1 MISNVKEAVVGT
13 ILKVPHIEQTDEW
26 PSGDECVCAVM
37 LLRYLGIRISV
48 NEFVDFFL
56 PQGRMRRKE
65 GKLEGCDPEVEFA
78 GSPYEKNSFGC
89 YQEVI
94 AKSLNDCFAQ
104 KGLPYKAQD
113 ATGMSTD
120 ELLSESVG
128 HGVPAIYWA
137 SEGMKPTRPGYSW
150 TCRKTGETVQ
160 WTKGAQCMLLIG
172 SDEGELVFNDPLLA
186 EGAVHYSRKTSV
198 KRHAEMGKR
207 ALIVRT

>member
-1 MISNVKEAVVGT
+1 MKEAVLGT

-65 GKLEGCDPEVEFA
+65 GMLEGCDPEMEFA

-89 YQEVI
+89 YQRVI
-94 AKSLNDCFAQ
+94 MKALNDCFAQ
-104 KGLPYKAQD
+104 KGLSYKAQD
-113 ATGMSTD
+113 ATGKSTD
-120 ELLSESVG
+120 ELLSEGIGKGMPV
-128 HGVPAIYWA
+128 IYWA

-150 TCRKTGETVQ
+150 TCKSDGKTVQ
-160 WTKGAQCMLLIG
+160 WIKGTQCMLLIG
-172 SDEGELVFNDPLLA
+172 GDAGELVFNDPMMA
-186 EGAVHYSRKTSV
+186 EGAVHYSRKTAV
-198 KRHAEMGKR
+198 KRHAELDKR
-207 ALIVRT
+207 AVLVTAG